1 MRWTEHAANR
11 AVDQDGA
18 RPNDRRR
25 RGDDDD
31 QATEAERRNESLGR
45 IRKDCYHL
53 RTVAWRSRKRAKP
66 AVARRCNER
75 LVGAIAAAIWI

>member
-1 MRWTEHAANR
+1 MPLIAPWIKTAPGPTTGE
-11 AVDQDGA
+11 DG
-18 RPNDRRR
+18 
-25 RGDDDD
+25 GDDDD

-66 AVARRCNER
+66 VVARRCNER
-75 LVGAIAAAIWI
+75 LVGAIATAIWI